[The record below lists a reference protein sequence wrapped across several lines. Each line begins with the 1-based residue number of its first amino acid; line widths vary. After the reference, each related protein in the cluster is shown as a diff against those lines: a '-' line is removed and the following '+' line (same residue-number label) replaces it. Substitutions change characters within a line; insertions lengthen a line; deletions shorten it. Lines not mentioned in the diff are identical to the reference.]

1 MRSRQQDSWLK
12 AARYLVGILILGVL
26 LTVSTATSAQ
36 EISLRVVEAQV
47 FRTHDAQP
55 AIRVSLAADSRRRFS
70 LFTKAHVGR
79 TIEFSASEKPLMKAR
94 LMSQMLGGELQ
105 IVVGPQRGDIEEL
118 ARRLIS
124 DKESFKARILD
135 E

>member
-1 MRSRQQDSWLK
+1 MSSRQQRSWLK
-12 AARYLVGILILGVL
+12 ATKYLVGILALGVL
-26 LTVSTATSAQ
+26 LTVSTAAKAQ
-36 EISLRVVEAQV
+36 EIALRVVEAQV

-55 AIRVSLAADSRRRFS
+55 AIKVLLEAESRARFS

-79 TIEFSASEKPLMKAR
+79 TIELSISEKPLMKAR

-105 IVVGPQRGDIEEL
+105 IVVGPQRIDLEEL

-124 DKESFKARILD
+124 GKEPFKARIVD